1 MKISE
6 LFGLK
11 KSQHELDFVDV
22 DIDSDTP
29 LFLDPYFIAK
39 NDFPLAYEAHLSLR
53 SYFECL
59 LGALRENRMADAEE
73 LFRVYLKTV
82 LRCAKCRK
90 RRRSQRP

>member
-6 LFGLK
+6 LFGIT

-39 NDFPLAYEAHLSLR
+39 NDFAFSAFSW
-53 SYFECL
+53 FC
-59 LGALRENRMADAEE
+59 
-73 LFRVYLKTV
+73 FRISSVTSAAV
-82 LRCAKCRK
+82 ICV
-90 RRRSQRP
+90 

>member
-11 KSQHELDFVDV
+11 RSQHELDFVDV

-39 NDFPLAYEAHLSLR
+39 NDFPLAYEAHLVVKVV
-53 SYFECL
+53 F
-59 LGALRENRMADAEE
+59 
-73 LFRVYLKTV
+73 
-82 LRCAKCRK
+82 
-90 RRRSQRP
+90 